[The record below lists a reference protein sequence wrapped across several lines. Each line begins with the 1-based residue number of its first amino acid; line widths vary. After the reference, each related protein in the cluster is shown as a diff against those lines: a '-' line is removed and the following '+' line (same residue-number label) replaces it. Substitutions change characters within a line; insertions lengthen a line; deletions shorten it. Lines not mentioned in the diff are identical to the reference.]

1 MDVVFKNAK
10 NESEDEYLESMWVM
24 WVITQKEVIVML
36 SADIK
41 SNETPPKMEHL
52 NNTETK
58 SKTVRTR
65 ERSGSPRLLP
75 RAPL

>member
-24 WVITQKEVIVML
+24 WVITQKELIVML

-41 SNETPPKMEHL
+41 TNETPPK
-52 NNTETK
+52 NGT
-58 SKTVRTR
+58 S
-65 ERSGSPRLLP
+65 
-75 RAPL
+75 